1 MDRSRRR
8 VLATTAA
15 ALSGVAGC
23 STVGVDPL
31 GGGDADGVVVVG
43 AGMAGLAAARE
54 LDDAGLDVTVLEA
67 RDRVGGRIHTDRS
80 LGVPVDLGASWIHG
94 LRGNPLVR
102 LADEAGVRHERSD
115 YDASVVYDVAGNP
128 LGDRAVGDIESNWR
142 YVQRASRRVRRKP
155 EGRDYSL
162 WEGITRV
169 LDVGALSDRERR
181 RLDFFLNA
189 WIEQDYAAGV
199 RELSARNWN
208 ADAALRGG
216 DAYVVDG
223 YDRVV
228 ESLAEGLDVRTGHR
242 VERID
247 WSGGATVGTD
257 RGTVEAARAVVTLPL
272 GVLQARTVA
281 FDPLLPAEKD
291 RAIGRLG
298 SGRLDKAVL
307 RFSEAFW
314 PADAELVSRVP
325 REKGVWTVFLN
336 LLPHLGVPALVGFT
350 AARNAREL
358 ETRPESAV
366 ADDAMAA
373 LRSTF
378 GPSVPDPVDWTVTRW
393 GQDPHARG
401 AYSYLPPGASNYD
414 RRVLARPVEGRLFFA
429 GEATSVTHPGTVNG
443 AYMSGKRAAR
453 QVVDRAKK
461 GGE

>member
-1 MDRSRRR
+1 MV
-8 VLATTAA
+8 VL
-15 ALSGVAGC
+15 
-23 STVGVDPL
+23 
-31 GGGDADGVVVVG
+31 G
-43 AGMAGLAAARE
+43 AGMAGLAAARRLAE
-54 LDDAGLDVTVLEA
+54 AGLDVTVLEA

-94 LRGNPLVR
+94 LRGNPLVG
-102 LADEAGVRHERSD
+102 LADEAGVRYDRSD
-115 YDASVVYDVAGNP
+115 YDSGVVYDADGTE
-128 LGDRAVGDIESNWR
+128 LDDRAVEDIEDNWR
-142 YVQRASRRVRRKP
+142 HVQRASRRARRLP

-169 LDVGALSDRERR
+169 LDVEALPDRERR

-228 ESLAEGLDVRTGHR
+228 ESLADGLDVRLGHR
-242 VERID
+242 VERVD
-247 WSGGATVGTD
+247 WDGGVTVGTD
-257 RGTVEAARAVVTLPL
+257 RGTVEGNRVVVTLPL
-272 GVLQARTVA
+272 GVLQAREVE
-281 FDPLLPAEKD
+281 FDPLLPVEKD

-307 RFSEAFW
+307 RFPEAFW
-314 PADAELVSRVP
+314 PAEAELVARVS

-350 AARNAREL
+350 AARNAKDL
-358 ETRPESAV
+358 ETRPEAEV

-378 GPSVPDPVDWTVTRW
+378 GPSVPDPVDWTGTQW
-393 GQDPHARG
+393 GQDPYARG

-414 RRVLARPVEGRLFFA
+414 RRVLGRPVDGRLFFA

-443 AYMSGKRAAR
+443 AYLSGRRAAE
-453 QVVDRAKK
+453 QVIDRARD
-461 GGE
+461 G